1 MVTFI
6 QSINFKGLFLFTPF
20 VFALSGCTETLYSS
34 TTSTAKS
41 FSEGN
46 AYPEIDP
53 FLGEKLQSNEEVLAQ
68 NIAQVIEKSIR
79 EQYTVG
85 NALRDAHPKAHGCV
99 RADFHVSKNI
109 PTQFA
114 KGMFIPDRSY
124 QAWIRFSNASNDAS
138 NADIKKD
145 ARGIAIKILG
155 VSGQKLLES
164 EKQATTQDFIMIN
177 HPVFFAND
185 AKRYLSFMNDVNS
198 HNMIRKLHIPFAL
211 GFKGTKNA
219 LEARN
224 SQIANPL
231 YARYW
236 SMVPYQL
243 GLGNDRQAVKYSVR
257 ACSMQPN
264 NLPKNPSH
272 DFLREALKNTLQSTD
287 ACMEFLI
294 QPRTSNQMLVE
305 DSMTEWNEK
314 AAPFYQVATIHIPKQ
329 NFDTPEQ
336 NKFCENLSFT
346 PWHALPEH
354 KPLGAVNRMR
364 KVIYENISRVRHDMN
379 SAPRQEP

>member
-1 MVTFI
+1 
-6 QSINFKGLFLFTPF
+6 LFLFTPL
-20 VFALSGCTETLYSS
+20 VFALSGCTETLYSN
-34 TTSTAKS
+34 TTSPAKT
-41 FSEGN
+41 FSESN
-46 AYPEIDP
+46 SYPEIDTA
-53 FLGEKLQSNEEVLAQ
+53 LGEKIQPNEELLAQ

-79 EQYTVG
+79 EQYTAG

-99 RADFHVSKNI
+99 RADFHVSKNL

-155 VSGQKLLES
+155 VSGQKILES

-198 HNMIRKLHIPFAL
+198 HNMVRKLHIPFAL
-211 GFKGTKNA
+211 GFKGTMNA
-219 LEARN
+219 LGARN

-243 GLGNDRQAVKYSVR
+243 GLDNDRRAVKYSVR
-257 ACSMQPN
+257 ACSMPPN

-272 DFLREALKNTLQSTD
+272 NYLREALKNTLQSTD

-294 QPRTSNQMLVE
+294 QPRTSSKMSVE
-305 DSMTEWNEK
+305 DSMTEWDEK